1 MAPRKPTSGL
11 ILPMRIWDLPTRLFH
26 WLLVVLIIASYLTI
40 KLNMIPLH
48 MLCGETILV
57 LLLWRLVWG
66 LIGSETARFSQ
77 FIRSPMAAIRHLL
90 HFARREP
97 DTQIGHNEAGGW
109 MVLGLLALLLAQ
121 IGTGLLGRNDEDFV
135 EGPLSKLIAGPLSE
149 KLMGFHFVIFDAI
162 EIVVLLHVIAII
174 AYAVV
179 KRHDL
184 VRPMITGKK
193 RLPAATAAP
202 RMASTALAV
211 ALLAIAGGAVWIV
224 VTKL

>member
-1 MAPRKPTSGL
+1 MAFRKPASGL

-26 WLLVVLIIASYLTI
+26 WVLVLLIIGSYVTI
-40 KLNMIPLH
+40 KTNMLALH

-57 LLLWRLVWG
+57 LVLWRLVWG
-66 LIGSETARFSQ
+66 LVGSDTARFSR
-77 FIRSPMAAIRHLL
+77 FIRSPFAAIRHLL
-90 HFARREP
+90 HFPRREP

-121 IGTGLLGRNDEDFV
+121 ISTGLFGRNDEDFV

-149 KLMGFHFVIFDAI
+149 KLMSLHFLIFDVLQ
-162 EIVVLLHVIAII
+162 IVVLLHVIAII

-184 VRPMITGKK
+184 VRPMFTGKK
-193 RLPAATAAP
+193 RLPAATPAP
-202 RMASTALAV
+202 RMASTVMAV
-211 ALLAIAGGAVWIV
+211 AILVVASGAVWLV
-224 VTKL
+224 VTWL